1 MMLPWIGPI
10 SLGLDPQDSD
20 WTYEIAATGQDH
32 AANLQLSV
40 FLSSGAIA
48 EPAENPRPAVGDI
61 LTGEVFRDGVS
72 RWHFRWHFWWHFRLA
87 F

>member
-1 MMLPWIGPI
+1 
-10 SLGLDPQDSD
+10 LDPQDSD

-61 LTGEVFRDGVS
+61 LTGEVFTGEVFTGEVFRDGVS